1 MQQQLLYGVAVVP
14 AVIGLTQI
22 AKTAGLPGQFAPIIA
37 VMLGILAGLA
47 EMYGTQWPII
57 QTIVVGVGLG
67 LSSIG
72 LYSAGSTAYT
82 HITSKNDPAPGPTP
96 MAPAPP
102 GAGITLTPTPTP
114 PDNTTK

>member
-22 AKTAGLPGQFAPIIA
+22 AKTAGLPTQFAPVIA
-37 VMLGILAGLA
+37 VILGILAGLA
-47 EMYGTQWPII
+47 EMYGAQWPII

-67 LSSIG
+67 LSSVG

-82 HITSKNDPAPGPTP
+82 HVANRPNPSSTPQTSTPVLVPTP
-96 MAPAPP
+96 IPP
-102 GAGITLTPTPTP
+102 Q
-114 PDNTTK
+114 DTTKTP

>member
-22 AKTAGLPGQFAPIIA
+22 AKTAGLPTQFAPVIA
-37 VMLGILAGLA
+37 VILGILAGLA
-47 EMYGTQWPII
+47 EMYGAQWPII

-67 LSSIG
+67 LSSVG

-82 HITSKNDPAPGPTP
+82 HVSNRNSTTGTPPTSTGTNGPT
-96 MAPAPP
+96 
-102 GAGITLTPTPTP
+102 LVPTPIP
-114 PDNTTK
+114 PQDTTKTP

>member
-22 AKTAGLPGQFAPIIA
+22 AKTAGLPNQFAPIIA
-37 VMLGILAGLA
+37 VLLGILAGLA

-82 HITSKNDPAPGPTP
+82 HVTNRNTPPQTSAPV
-96 MAPAPP
+96 
-102 GAGITLTPTPTP
+102 LVSSPTP
-114 PDNTTK
+114 PENTTK

>member
-22 AKTAGLPGQFAPIIA
+22 AKTAGLPNQFAPIIA
-37 VMLGILAGLA
+37 VLLGILAGLA
-47 EMYGTQWPII
+47 EMYGAQWPII

-72 LYSAGSTAYT
+72 LYSAGNTAYT
-82 HITSKNDPAPGPTP
+82 HVASRNNTAVPPQTSAPV
-96 MAPAPP
+96 
-102 GAGITLTPTPTP
+102 LVSTPTAPE
-114 PDNTTK
+114 NTTK

>member
-14 AVIGLTQI
+14 AVISLTQI
-22 AKTAGLPGQFAPIIA
+22 AKTAGLANQFAPLIA
-37 VMLGILAGLA
+37 VLLGILAGLA

-57 QTIVVGVGLG
+57 QTVVVGIGLG

-82 HITSKNDPAPGPTP
+82 HVANRNNAAPPAGPTTP
-96 MAPAPP
+96 
-102 GAGITLTPTPTP
+102 TLVPTPTP
-114 PDNTTK
+114 PENTTKTP

>member
-22 AKTAGLPGQFAPIIA
+22 AKTAGLPAQFSPIIA
-37 VMLGILAGLA
+37 VLLGILAGLA

-82 HITSKNDPAPGPTP
+82 HVANRNSTAVPPQTSSPV
-96 MAPAPP
+96 
-102 GAGITLTPTPTP
+102 LVPTPTA

>member
-22 AKTAGLPGQFAPIIA
+22 AKTAGLPTQFSPIIA
-37 VMLGILAGLA
+37 VLLGILAGLA

-67 LSSIG
+67 LSSVG

-82 HITSKNDPAPGPTP
+82 HVANRNTPATPPQTSTPVLVPTP
-96 MAPAPP
+96 NAPE
-102 GAGITLTPTPTP
+102 
-114 PDNTTK
+114 NTAK

>member
-22 AKTAGLPGQFAPIIA
+22 AKTAGLPAQFSPIIA
-37 VMLGILAGLA
+37 VLLGILAGLA

-67 LSSIG
+67 LSSVG

-82 HITSKNDPAPGPTP
+82 HVANRNTPASPPQTSSPTLVPTP
-96 MAPAPP
+96 VP
-102 GAGITLTPTPTP
+102 P
-114 PDNTTK
+114 PDTTK

>member
-22 AKTAGLPGQFAPIIA
+22 AKTAGLPNQFAPIIA
-37 VMLGILAGLA
+37 VLLGILAGLA

-82 HITSKNDPAPGPTP
+82 HVANRNTPPQTSAPVLVPTP
-96 MAPAPP
+96 NPP
-102 GAGITLTPTPTP
+102 E
-114 PDNTTK
+114 NTTK